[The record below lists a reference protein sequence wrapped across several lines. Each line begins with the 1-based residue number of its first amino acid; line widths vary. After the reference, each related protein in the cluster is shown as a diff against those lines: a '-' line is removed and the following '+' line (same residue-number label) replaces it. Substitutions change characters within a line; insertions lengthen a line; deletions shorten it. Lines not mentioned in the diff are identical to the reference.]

1 MKIRYTLHV
10 LERVRQRGISR
21 EEVESC
27 LRSPGRIVRGRVSR
41 CVKRLNNKALVVIF
55 RVENDAI
62 IVITAYRT
70 SKLQK
75 YL

>member
-1 MKIRYTLHV
+1 MRAA
-10 LERVRQRGISR
+10 
-21 EEVESC
+21 
-27 LRSPGRIVRGRVSR
+27 LRSPDKMIRGRVSR

-55 RVENDAI
+55 GVENDAI